1 MAVLSKVPG
10 LEVQIVV
17 RGEPLRE
24 YEERGAR
31 VPRDSVERYVEAQ
44 TNAHFEIHYSF
55 THPFPPDPAVF
66 MFVMIDGKDVDE
78 PLIRPFELFERK
90 GHTSI
95 GPVYKSG
102 SSWKVRKYRFRGIR
116 IGTCDF
122 KALVQQTL
130 ISRRGE

>member
-10 LEVQIVV
+10 LEVQILVK
-17 RGEPLRE
+17 GEPLHE

-44 TNAHFEIHYSF
+44 TNAYFEIRYSF
-55 THPFPPDPAVF
+55 TRPFPTDRAVA
-66 MFVMIDGKDVDE
+66 MLVTVDGKDVDE

-116 IGTCDF
+116 IGTRES
-122 KALVQQTL
+122 KAMV
-130 ISRRGE
+130 